1 MSLREPFV
9 LALVFASISLSA
21 CAAPPL
27 GAGEEADS
35 AEEEDEEHEA
45 EPQFIASGR
54 TGVSCAERSVTG
66 YDRGKAYGMK
76 VITVS
81 GKATAKATAHAF
93 LKLQAAAEAAGVSLG
108 INSGFRSMQE
118 QQHLYQCYR
127 TKSCNNGNLAARPGY
142 SNHQN
147 GRALD
152 LSTSNWTWVRQNA
165 PKHGFRATV
174 PSERWH
180 WEFSG
185 ADPGGPCSA
194 NAGATEDDTAPAPA
208 GGDDDEA
215 PAASG
220 DGCSSETLGRDVTE
234 GTCVQSRSNQVFYQ
248 CHDGQWF
255 RGVANGK
262 GPFGA
267 CTATHAL

>member
-118 QQHLYQCYR
+118 QQHRDLIRKKEYLRRADESCRAVLHQC
-127 TKSCNNGNLAARPGY
+127 
-142 SNHQN
+142 
-147 GRALD
+147 RA
-152 LSTSNWTWVRQNA
+152 
-165 PKHGFRATV
+165 
-174 PSERWH
+174 
-180 WEFSG
+180 
-185 ADPGGPCSA
+185 
-194 NAGATEDDTAPAPA
+194 A
-208 GGDDDEA
+208 GGY
-215 PAASG
+215 
-220 DGCSSETLGRDVTE
+220 LGPLP
-234 GTCVQSRSNQVFYQ
+234 Y
-248 CHDGQWF
+248 
-255 RGVANGK
+255 
-262 GPFGA
+262 
-267 CTATHAL
+267 